1 MKYTWL
7 AMLCLISAA
16 QQSHSAMHIYAYI
29 LFSIL
34 FHYALS
40 QNIECS
46 SLCLCTFL
54 MWLLRKFKITCMVHI
69 LFLSDTIDLE
79 IQALPTTLLKQ
90 CVWTSGFYSVS
101 SVWKSSFL
109 SSQQEKTEWTKS
121 QQRIVRRQT
130 ANPQTGEMGKHRD

>member
-1 MKYTWL
+1 
-7 AMLCLISAA
+7 MLCLISAA

-46 SLCLCTFL
+46 SLRLCTFL

-69 LFLSDTIDLE
+69 IFLLDRADLDE
-79 IQALPTTLLKQ
+79 TLMVGSGRVIQ
-90 CVWTSGFYSVS
+90 CS
-101 SVWKSSFL
+101 SAFVQPS
-109 SSQQEKTEWTKS
+109 
-121 QQRIVRRQT
+121 
-130 ANPQTGEMGKHRD
+130 